1 MNHRLRAVIAPPL
14 ATALWLITQTGVAF
28 AVQSPFGIATPDST
42 GPAFTGPLGN
52 FFVWVAL
59 RQSEF
64 YKALTGALDQV
75 KDSGH
80 AFFLLAGISF
90 LYGIFHAVGPGHGK
104 AVITSYLLVSRQT
117 VKRGII
123 IAFFAALMQG
133 AVAIGVVLIA
143 AALLH
148 TTAVHM
154 TQATDWFE
162 IMSYALV
169 VAVGA
174 WLLITKLTGRGHHHH
189 DGAGPGPDHSQ
200 NHDHADSH
208 SHHHAHDHGHD
219 HTHDHA
225 HGHTDGHGHAHE
237 QEECASCG
245 HSHAP
250 DPKLLARPL
259 TATRAWAATMAV
271 GIRPCSGAIIVLVFA
286 LSQQLLLAGIGS
298 VLAMSLG
305 TFITVSSLA
314 VLAVSAK
321 DVALKFAGLESRTT
335 ERIVHV
341 AEIGGAV
348 LVVLLGLTLLGG
360 ALQGGLP

>member
-1 MNHRLRAVIAPPL
+1 MNRRLRAIVLPSAV
-14 ATALWLITQTGVAF
+14 AAWLMTQTAAW

-42 GPAFTGPLGN
+42 GPAFTGPLGS

-59 RQSEF
+59 WQSEF
-64 YKALTGALDQV
+64 YKALTGALDHV

-117 VKRGII
+117 VKRGIV

-133 AVAIGVVLIA
+133 LVAIAVVLVA
-143 AALLH
+143 AAILH
-148 TTAVHM
+148 TTAVGM

-162 IMSYALV
+162 IMSYGLV
-169 VAVGA
+169 AAVGA
-174 WLLITKLTGRGHHHH
+174 WLLWSKLTGRGHHHH
-189 DGAGPGPDHSQ
+189 DAPV
-200 NHDHADSH
+200 ASH
-208 SHHHAHDHGHD
+208 SHDHSHDHGGHAHHDHSHAHHHSAHDHSH
-219 HTHDHA
+219 HDHA
-225 HGHTDGHGHAHE
+225 HDGG
-237 QEECASCG
+237 SCG

-250 DPKLLARPL
+250 DPKLLSRPL
-259 TATRAWAATMAV
+259 TTSRALAATMAV

-321 DVALKFAGLESRTT
+321 DVALRVAGLESKTT
-335 ERIVHV
+335 ERIMHV
-341 AEIGGAV
+341 VEIGGALLV
-348 LVVLLGLTLLGG
+348 LFLGLTLLGG

>member
-1 MNHRLRAVIAPPL
+1 MMHRIRAF
-14 ATALWLITQTGVAF
+14 ALLPAVVSAWLMVQTGAAW

-42 GPAFTGPLGN
+42 GPAFTGPLGG

-64 YKALTGALDQV
+64 YKALTDALDHV

-80 AFFLLAGISF
+80 AFLLLAGISF
-90 LYGIFHAVGPGHGK
+90 LYGVFHAVGPGHGK

-117 VKRGII
+117 VKRGIV
-123 IAFFAALMQG
+123 IALAAALMQG
-133 AVAIGVVLIA
+133 LVAIAVVLVA
-143 AALLH
+143 AAILH
-148 TTAVHM
+148 TTAVRM

-169 VAVGA
+169 AAVGA
-174 WLLITKLTGRGHHHH
+174 WLLWSKLTGRGHHHH
-189 DGAGPGPDHSQ
+189 HVAPQRHAHHQEHGHDHGHAHDHK
-200 NHDHADSH
+200 HDHARSH
-208 SHHHAHDHGHD
+208 ALASHDNSHDHGHD
-219 HTHDHA
+219 HTHDQA
-225 HGHTDGHGHAHE
+225 CD
-237 QEECASCG
+237 CS

-259 TATRAWAATMAV
+259 TTSRAWAAVMAV

-305 TFITVSSLA
+305 TFITVATLA
-314 VLAVSAK
+314 ILAVSAK
-321 DVALKFAGLESRTT
+321 DVALSIVGLESKTA
-335 ERIVHV
+335 ERIMHAV
-341 AEIGGAV
+341 EIGGAFLV
-348 LVVLLGLTLLGG
+348 LLLGLTLLGG

>member
-1 MNHRLRAVIAPPL
+1 MMHRFRAF
-14 ATALWLITQTGVAF
+14 ALLPAVVSAWLMVQTGAAW

-42 GPAFTGPLGN
+42 GPAFTGPLGG

-64 YKALTGALDQV
+64 YKALTDALDHV

-80 AFFLLAGISF
+80 AFLLLAGISF
-90 LYGIFHAVGPGHGK
+90 LYGVFHAVGPGHGK

-117 VKRGII
+117 VKRGIV
-123 IAFFAALMQG
+123 IALAAALMQG
-133 AVAIGVVLIA
+133 LVAIAVVLVA
-143 AALLH
+143 AAILH
-148 TTAVHM
+148 TTAVRM

-169 VAVGA
+169 AAVGA
-174 WLLITKLTGRGHHHH
+174 WLLWSKLTGRGHHHH
-189 DGAGPGPDHSQ
+189 
-200 NHDHADSH
+200 HAAPQG
-208 SHHHAHDHGHD
+208 HAHHQEHGHD
-219 HTHDHA
+219 QTHDQA
-225 HGHTDGHGHAHE
+225 CDY
-237 QEECASCG
+237 G

-259 TATRAWAATMAV
+259 TTSRAWAAVMAV

-305 TFITVSSLA
+305 TFITVATLA
-314 VLAVSAK
+314 ILAVSAK
-321 DVALKFAGLESRTT
+321 DVALRIAGFESKTA
-335 ERIVHV
+335 ERVMHAV
-341 AEIGGAV
+341 EIGGAFLV
-348 LVVLLGLTLLGG
+348 LVLGLILLGG